1 MSVVAFDADVLGRQR
16 TGDETYAL
24 NLLRELGPVAAAA
37 GVRLVAIT
45 RRPDLVPQGVEP
57 LELPARSQELR
68 MAWSLPRT
76 LRRLGAD
83 LCHTQ
88 HALPLRAPCACVV
101 TVHDLSFERDAGLM
115 SRKERLV
122 FRRAVPASV
131 RKAKRVFTVSER
143 TKADLVELYGTP
155 PEKII
160 VTPNGV
166 DPIFRAPR
174 PGEQTP
180 SNKLLQGSKSPA
192 VRDLAS
198 SNNLLQGGYALTVG
212 AVQQR
217 KNQLAALEAAA
228 AVGLPLVVVGP
239 EKDAAL
245 AAELRRR
252 GARLEGYVE
261 TERLA
266 DLYRGAVCLVQSSRY
281 EGFGLPVLE
290 AMASGTPVVAVPDP
304 ALREVAGDA
313 AVFAEE
319 GQLADGIRR
328 AIAERDALVAAGL
341 QRAQAFSWRAAA
353 ERTLAVYREIL
364 DT

>member
-24 NLLRELGPVAAAA
+24 NLLRELGPRAAEA
-37 GVRLVAIT
+37 GIRLVAIT
-45 RRPDLVPQGVEP
+45 RRPELVPPGVES
-57 LELPARSQELR
+57 LELSAHVQELR
-68 MAWSLPRT
+68 MAWSLPRA

-88 HALPLRAPCACVV
+88 HAVPLRASCARVV
-101 TVHDLSFERDAGLM
+101 TVHDLSFERAPGLM
-115 SRKERLV
+115 SWKDRTVFRLV
-122 FRRAVPASV
+122 VPRAVRSAT
-131 RKAKRVFTVSER
+131 RVLTVSER

-155 PEKII
+155 PEKIV

-166 DPIFRAPR
+166 DPLFRPRRLGEAPSYKLLQALD
-174 PGEQTP
+174 PCAAHEIAP
-180 SNKLLQGSKSPA
+180 SNKLLQG
-192 VRDLAS
+192 
-198 SNNLLQGGYALTVG
+198 GYVLSVG
-212 AVQQR
+212 AVQRR

-228 AVGLPLVVVGP
+228 AAGMTLVVVGP
-239 EKDAAL
+239 EKDPAL
-245 AAELRRR
+245 ADELRRR

-266 DLYRGAVCLVQSSRY
+266 ELYRGAACLVQSSRY

-290 AMASGTPVVAVPDP
+290 AMASGTPVVAVPDA
-304 ALREVAGDA
+304 ALREVAGNA
-313 AVFAEE
+313 GVFVDE
-319 GQLADGIRR
+319 GALADGIRR
-328 AIAERDALVAAGL
+328 AIAERDTLVAAGL
-341 QRAQAFSWRAAA
+341 ERARFFTWRAAA